1 MQTEWAAKGM
11 LFKKLL
17 QQSAP
22 ELLQCLQNNCSSVN
36 QSINRYLR
44 SETQKRPRANRQ
56 KSAAACASQS

>member
-17 QQSAP
+17 QQSAL

-36 QSINRYLR
+36 QSINQ
-44 SETQKRPRANRQ
+44 SI
-56 KSAAACASQS
+56 SSQ